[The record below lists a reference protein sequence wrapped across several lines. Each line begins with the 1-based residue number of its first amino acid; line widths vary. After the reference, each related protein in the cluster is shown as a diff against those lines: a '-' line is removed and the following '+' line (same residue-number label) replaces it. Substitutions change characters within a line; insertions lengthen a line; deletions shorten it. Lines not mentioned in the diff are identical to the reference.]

1 MVPKSNKSWEKL
13 LITKCIYND
22 LIEALKKT
30 LIMFKQCREFLHC
43 VTESLWKKADKEEQ
57 QQRSKDLHPS
67 AAAAAAGG
75 ASP

>member
-1 MVPKSNKSWEKL
+1 MVPKSLKSWDKL
-13 LITKCIYND
+13 LIIKCIYYD

-57 QQRSKDLHPS
+57 QQRSKDHHPS
-67 AAAAAAGG
+67 AAAAAGG